1 MSAPASGPAD
11 LTWSE
16 VAATVSAVIGRDVR
30 LQVIS
35 DDDMRAGLRGAGL
48 SEAAVEGVIGMTAGL
63 RDDFPSEQPRSVLT
77 TTPTSPAAWAYAHLR

>member
-16 VAATVSAVIGRDVR
+16 VAATVSAAIGRDVR

-48 SEAAVEGVIGMTAGL
+48 SEP
-63 RDDFPSEQPRSVLT
+63 PSRG
-77 TTPTSPAAWAYAHLR
+77 